1 MKGKELFRTL
11 AEWELNGNTSH
22 STSHEEA
29 TAMEELQRQGLIAIK
44 NETVA
49 MDGVMYIYAVTE
61 RGWKVYEEL
70 KQTRE
75 A

>member
-29 TAMEELQRQGLIAIK
+29 TSMEELERQGLIAIK
-44 NETVA
+44 NETSPW
-49 MDGVMYIYAVTE
+49 MG
-61 RGWKVYEEL
+61 
-70 KQTRE
+70 
-75 A
+75 